1 MQILVN
7 NDNEIIGYATIG
19 GFENGINIEN
29 DNIPQG
35 FIQNYKPKYYLYQNE
50 QIIVNPNY
58 QTETPMEP
66 EIPTTTITT
75 SNGSD
80 DSLRKMFASMQVQLV
95 QANTIVAQMTQQN
108 AKLSQEVVELKDEI
122 ESMKG
127 ENKDEDAVS
136 EV

>member
-7 NDNEIIGYATIG
+7 NDNEIVGYATIG
-19 GFENGINIEN
+19 GFEDGINIEN

-35 FIQNYKPKYYLYQNE
+35 FMQNYKPKHYLYQNE
-50 QIIVNPNY
+50 QIVVNPDY
-58 QTETPMEP
+58 DEEP
-66 EIPTTTITT
+66 NVSYEPTITT
-75 SNGSD
+75 ASGSD
-80 DSLRKMFASMQVQLV
+80 ESLRRMFASLQVQLV